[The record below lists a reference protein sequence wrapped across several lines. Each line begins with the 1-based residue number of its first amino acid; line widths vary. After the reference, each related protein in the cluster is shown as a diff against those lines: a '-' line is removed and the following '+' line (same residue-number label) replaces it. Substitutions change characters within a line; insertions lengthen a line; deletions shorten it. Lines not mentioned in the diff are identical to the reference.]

1 MEKYDIAVLG
11 AGIAGL
17 SAGMWAARYGL
28 KTVVIDRMGAGG
40 QIVTAT
46 RIDNLPGL
54 PQGVS
59 GYDLGPLAFEQAE
72 AAGAEFRIDDIETIT
87 PAEAGLSISCGGD
100 AVSVRAVIVALGS
113 APRTL
118 GVPGEEEFAGRGIS
132 HCASCDGPLYAG
144 KAVVVIGGGD
154 TALDEALVLA
164 DSCSSVL
171 VLVRGGALRAQP
183 FLIDQVQAKPN
194 IDIRLNTHVERIA
207 GESGV
212 THVVARGP
220 GGSQEIACHGVFICA
235 GTVPNTALLQG
246 LVTLDANGHIETD
259 VMMRTSHPAIFAVGD
274 IRSQSVGLLAAC
286 AGDGATAATAAW
298 RTLKTSA

>member
-17 SAGMWAARYGL
+17 SAAMWTARYGL

-40 QIVTAT
+40 QIVTAS
-46 RIDNLPGL
+46 RIDNLTGL

-72 AAGAEFRIDDIETIT
+72 AAGAEFRIDDIESLT
-87 PAEAGLSISCGGD
+87 PSQAGVSIACGGD
-100 AVSVRAVIVALGS
+100 AIEARAVIVALGS
-113 APRTL
+113 TPRPL
-118 GVPGEEEFAGRGIS
+118 GVPGETEFAGRGIS
-132 HCASCDGPLYAG
+132 HCASCDAPLYSG
-144 KAVVVIGGGD
+144 KPVVVIGGGD

-171 VLVRGGALRAQP
+171 VLARGSQLRAQR
-183 FLIDQVQAKPN
+183 FLIDQAQAKTN
-194 IDIRLNTHVERIA
+194 IDIRLNTSVERIA
-207 GESGV
+207 GDAGV
-212 THVVARGP
+212 THVIVA
-220 GGSQEIACHGVFICA
+220 GGQEIACDGVFICA
-235 GTVPNTALLQG
+235 GTVPNSSLLKE
-246 LVTLDANGHIETD
+246 LVRVDADGHIETD
-259 VMMRTSHPAIFAVGD
+259 VMMRSSHPAIYAVGD

-298 RTLKTSA
+298 RSLNAGA